1 MRCNELSFHTEEPWE
16 LGCVMWQAF
25 LTGVML
31 PVIML
36 MPSVHGLVND
46 RVKTTCVA
54 VAVET
59 ELNSSIKTI
68 CFLCSF
74 LSHTPFPRT
83 NPSLT
88 RAGHQQ

>member
-1 MRCNELSFHTEEPWE
+1 MKCNELSFHTEEPWE

-36 MPSVHGLVND
+36 TPSVHGLVND

-59 ELNSSIKTI
+59 ELNE
-68 CFLCSF
+68 LCSF
-74 LSHTPFPRT
+74 LFHTPFPRT